1 MIRRAD
7 TGDMDE
13 ILSIYDKARAFMRS
27 HGNGGQWRNG
37 YPRRELL
44 EYDIE
49 QGRLYVLYDDFG
61 LYGVF
66 MMLVGDDPTYAEIR
80 EGSWFSDGE
89 YAVLHRVASSGRR
102 RGVLQEAVSFAL
114 GFSPYIRIDTHALN
128 APMQSALMKLGFR
141 RCGIIVCDDGTDRV
155 AFELVPVE
163 AKPVLE

>member
-1 MIRRAD
+1 MIRSAD
-7 TGDMDE
+7 TGDMEE

-37 YPRRELL
+37 FPRRELL

-49 QGRLYVLYDDFG
+49 LGRLYVLYDDFG

-80 EGSWFSDGE
+80 EGSWLSDGE

-102 RGVLQEAVSFAL
+102 HGVLQEAVSFAL
-114 GFSPYIRIDTHALN
+114 GFSPHIRIDTHALN

-163 AKPVLE
+163 AKPALE